1 MKKFSM
7 MMSVLLTMGMAGNAW
22 AENITVKV
30 DGMVCAFCAAGIEQL
45 FTDEP
50 GVKAVKV
57 DLDNAQVSVTTDDG
71 VSLSDA
77 RVAEIIKKSGFEAG
91 AITRQ

>member
-1 MKKFSM
+1 MKCMK
-7 MMSVLLTMGMAGNAW
+7 LLVAMLAMGMAGNAW
-22 AENITVKV
+22 AEDITVKV

-57 DLDNAQVSVTTDDG
+57 DLDNAQVKVTTDEAAA
-71 VSLSDA
+71 LSDA
-77 RVAEIIKKSGFEAG
+77 RVGEIIKKAGFEAG
-91 AITRQ
+91 AITRN